1 MINQN
6 IYGFGGAGAVSGQY
20 GSGYGSYGLSDSY
33 GSQLA
38 GLFGSPYN
46 VGSAGFGYG
55 GYGISG
61 SFAASQI
68 PAFGGSC
75 SNYLNS
81 TPNYGGQGFGSYPP
95 SFGYGGAGAYA
106 GSFGGGAYAGVGAG
120 GAFAG
125 AYGGGA
131 YAGVGAGG
139 AFAGAYG
146 GGAYAGA
153 SAYGGGAF
161 GGCGNNW
168 GGNWSGGAAVAGTVQ
183 FGQIHDPGQTNK
195 MWDVWFDTKEG
206 QKTVQQSPIILD
218 LNGNGQADITGK
230 NILGDGKIDGPTTMF
245 DMNPDNISFEFKS
258 QQRRPGS
265 GAPAVNG
272 GHWLDA
278 NGKKTDKSP
287 PKGTQKDYNGWKY
300 MDANGKL
307 VGQMKDDGLYHYGK
321 QEKKEQTEWLKKNGG
336 DGFLVSDYNKDGQ
349 INDATELFGTEGPN
363 GQKFKN
369 GFEKL
374 AALHDTNKDGKISGK
389 ELENLKIWKDA
400 NADGKVQEGEFETL
414 AKNGITSFDVSNYN
428 AATMEGS
435 YKTNEKT
442 IPFMNVNMVG
452 AGYGNFGGYGNPGFG
467 GAYAGIGAGGA
478 FAGVGAG
485 GAYAGAGFGGAGA
498 YAGAG
503 FGGAGAY
510 AGAGFGGAGAY
521 AGAGFGGAYA
531 GAGFGG
537 AYAGA
542 GFGGASPYFGGQ
554 VPSFGFSAPWM
565 GGYG

>member
-6 IYGFGGAGAVSGQY
+6 IYGFGGAVAVSGQY
-20 GSGYGSYGLSDSY
+20 GGGYWGYEPSDSY
-33 GSQLA
+33 SSQLS
-38 GLFGSPYN
+38 GLFGNPYN
-46 VGSAGFGYG
+46 VSSSAAFGYG

-61 SFAASQI
+61 SFANSQI

-75 SNYLNS
+75 YNYLNS
-81 TPNYGGQGFGSYPP
+81 SPNYSGQGFGSYPP
-95 SFGYGGAGAYA
+95 SLGYGGAGAYA
-106 GSFGGGAYAGVGAG
+106 GAFGGGAYAG
-120 GAFAG
+120 AF
-125 AYGGGA
+125 
-131 YAGVGAGG
+131 
-139 AFAGAYG
+139 G

-153 SAYGGGAF
+153 FGGGAYAGAF
-161 GGCGNNW
+161 GGAGSLNGAMGIDAYGRPFDGCMPFGQGGNNW
-168 GGNWSGGAAVAGTVQ
+168 GGNWSGGGAFAGSVQ
-183 FGQIHDPGQTNK
+183 FGQIHDPGQTHK

-245 DMNPDNISFEFKS
+245 DMNPDNISYEFKS

-272 GHWLDA
+272 GYWLDA

-287 PKGTQKDYNGWKY
+287 PKGTQKDFQGWKY
-300 MDANGKL
+300 MDSNGKL
-307 VGQMKDDGLYHYGK
+307 VGEMKDDGLYHYGK
-321 QEKKEQTEWLKKNGG
+321 QEKREQTEWLKKNGG
-336 DGFLVSDYNKDGQ
+336 DGFLVADYNGDGQ

-389 ELENLKIWKDA
+389 ELEGLKIWKDS
-400 NADGKVQEGEFETL
+400 NADGKVQEGEFESL
-414 AKNGITSFDVSNYN
+414 AKYGITSFDVSNYN

-435 YKTNEKT
+435 YKSNEKT

-452 AGYGNFGGYGNPGFG
+452 AGYGSFGGYGNPGFG
-467 GAYAGIGAGGA
+467 GAYAGIGNGGVYAGAGFGGA
-478 FAGVGAG
+478 YAGVGAG
-485 GAYAGAGFGGAGA
+485 GAYAGAGFGGA
-498 YAGAG
+498 YAGV
-503 FGGAGAY
+503 GAG
-510 AGAGFGGAGAY
+510 GAY

-542 GFGGASPYFGGQ
+542 GFGGFSPYFGGQ